1 MARRRGD
8 VLSQREW
15 DLVVFLLFF
24 VLFGVIML
32 RWGVPVVYD
41 LLR

>member
-1 MARRRGD
+1 

-15 DLVVFLLFF
+15 DLVVFLLFL
-24 VLFGVIML
+24 VLFGAVMVV
-32 RWGVPVVYD
+32 WGVPVVYD